1 MALTTGSPAPDF
13 NLVLSATQSVALSTL
28 RGKHVV
34 LYFYPKDDTP
44 GCTQESCDFRDA
56 LPAFESKEAVIVGI
70 SPDGLES
77 HEKFKAKYQLPFWLA
92 ADEETEVCQL
102 YGVWKEKN
110 LYGKKSMGVE
120 RTTFLIDPQGIILR
134 IWPKVKV
141 EGHAQEVLEALK
153 S

>member
-1 MALTTGSPAPDF
+1 MALTTGSQAPDF

-56 LPAFESKEAVIVGI
+56 LPEFESKEAVIVGI

-77 HEKFKAKYQLPFWLA
+77 HEKFKSKYQLPFWLA
-92 ADEETEVCQL
+92 ADEGAEICKL

-120 RTTFLIDPQGIILR
+120 RTTFLIDPQGLILR

-141 EGHAQEVLEALK
+141 EGHAQEVLAALK
-153 S
+153 N

>member
-1 MALTTGSPAPDF
+1 MTLTIGSQAPDF
-13 NLVLSATQSVALSTL
+13 NLVLSTTQSVPLSTL

-56 LPAFESKEAVIVGI
+56 LPEFESKEAVIVGI

-92 ADEETEVCQL
+92 ADEGAKVCQL

-120 RTTFLIDPQGIILR
+120 RTTFLIDPQGTILR

>member
-1 MALTTGSPAPDF
+1 MTLTIGSQAPDF
-13 NLVLSATQSVALSTL
+13 TLLLSPTESVALSTL

-56 LPAFESKEAVIVGI
+56 LPAFDAKKAVIVGI

-77 HEKFKAKYQLPFWLA
+77 HEKFKSKYQLPFWLA
-92 ADEETEVCQL
+92 ADESTDICQL

-110 LYGKKSMGVE
+110 LYGKVSMGVE
-120 RTTFLIDPQGIILR
+120 RTTFLIDPEGVICH

-141 EGHAQEVLEALK
+141 EGHAQAVLEALK
-153 S
+153 D

>member
-1 MALTTGSPAPDF
+1 MYLSIGSQAPDF
-13 NLVLSATQSVALSTL
+13 NLVFSATESVALSTL

-77 HEKFKAKYQLPFWLA
+77 HEKFKSKYQLPFWLA
-92 ADEETEVCQL
+92 ADEGAEVCQL

-141 EGHAQEVLEALK
+141 EGHAQEVLGALK

>member
-92 ADEETEVCQL
+92 ADEGAKVCQL
-102 YGVWKEKN
+102 YDVWKEKN

-120 RTTFLIDPQGIILR
+120 RTTFLIDPQGTILR

-153 S
+153 N

>member
-56 LPAFESKEAVIVGI
+56 LPVFESKEAVIVGI
-70 SPDGLES
+70 SRDGLES

-92 ADEETEVCQL
+92 ADEGAKVCQL

-141 EGHAQEVLEALK
+141 ESHAQEVLEALK
-153 S
+153 N